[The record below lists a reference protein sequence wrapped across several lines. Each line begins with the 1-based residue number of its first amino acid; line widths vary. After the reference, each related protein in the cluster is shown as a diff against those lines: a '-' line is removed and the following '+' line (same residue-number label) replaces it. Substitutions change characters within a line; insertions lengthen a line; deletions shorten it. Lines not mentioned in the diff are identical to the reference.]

1 MQQPKQ
7 PLEEYYEFSISSRPI
22 FWTHNSEDKPS
33 PDLFETTY
41 ADSFRIIP
49 KCPVSFIDTFTIRTV
64 IDAQEKPT
72 ILKVEK
78 WSKPGIRSGV
88 YYYLLNRTSK
98 ALKDVYEYE
107 GVLDAWL
114 TYAIP
119 FMQWSQ
125 NSQNANKYPVLIN
138 RFLNNRIYNRYI
150 TYEAYRKG
158 DEYFNFD
165 NEELNLIGANGQKIY
180 SGGSKIYVNNDKDF
194 FNINTITSTPEY
206 DPPETLSKVYWYPW
220 NNDTQGNWSE
230 ITMLNQRTPLS
241 GSGNILFKL
250 YVFQMDTVISRVSNE
265 PGTYF
270 ILCVPVGKDPTI
282 NIKLGER
289 ERSYRLQAVG
299 PNTSLL
305 GISDLWKTKLKGVY
319 YFPLWKYINFD
330 YDGASFY
337 LCKQTGT
344 SSYRLFFTMSASSYL
359 KFHNELNGNYT
370 SYASFS
376 PTEIFRPNLLST
388 SYNDA
393 TNETK
398 YNYGFFFP
406 SSSGRTATTTRLNY
420 GTSYKTV
427 NDIETGYIRA
437 DIIEQGIL
445 GRDPTITPESS
456 TFYLTKK
463 ISPYPNGYN
472 ILNSYALSRAK
483 VLGAYLTPTFKRIIK
498 TIGTAETY
506 FHTGAY
512 GYLAF
517 NGLNFIVQTPW
528 NNSSTIYES
537 FGSMNAF
544 IDGYS
549 IFLNESKASMNAQ
562 LTIAK
567 QRSDL
572 ASAEA
577 VLGGISGLA
586 KNTGKLLV
594 GTGTG
599 NVGMTAQGAIGFASG
614 VGTTVTGVIRA
625 QQMYS
630 HAKLSQEAMLV
641 DKRNSAL
648 GQTITSNYTDD
659 DYKQKFIFNNGYYLK
674 SAEAAYGYNGN
685 QSGTMIDYNS
695 VTFTFYDFALLN
707 APLSLEGVNFYNR
720 LTWNVGMKANFYMP
734 LQDIFKPDYDTTTT
748 RWYNNPI
755 FIRMYD
761 GRYLTVSNPF
771 VYLSLDIP
779 ELYYRDFVPRATLE
793 EIETIK
799 AIFSSGVR
807 IWNRAPR
814 NNDDDA
820 FYILDTNIIY
830 GRRDPE
836 TNETL
841 IYEDEIA
848 ILPEDEPELTNVKT
862 KKRSKRK

>member
-1 MQQPKQ
+1 MAF
-7 PLEEYYEFSISSRPI
+7 EFAYYNRPI
-22 FWTHNSEDKPS
+22 FWTHNSEDKPNKQI
-33 PDLFETTY
+33 L
-41 ADSFRIIP
+41 DSLRFTKLP
-49 KCPVSFIDTFTIRTV
+49 KCSVSFIDNFTIRTV
-64 IDAQEKPT
+64 LPKSLNAT
-72 ILKVEK
+72 ILKISDTNAPLTQRTK
-78 WSKPGIRSGV
+78 
-88 YYYLLNRTSK
+88 YYLLNRTNK
-98 ALKDVYEYE
+98 VLADGYEYE
-107 GVLDAWL
+107 GILDAWL

-119 FMQWSQ
+119 FIEWTQAFP
-125 NSQNANKYPVLIN
+125 NANRYPVLIN

-150 TYEAYRKG
+150 TYEAYRKA

-165 NEELNLIGANGQKIY
+165 NEELNLIGANEQKIY
-180 SGGSKIYVNNDKDF
+180 SSGSKIYVNNDKDF
-194 FNINTITSTPEY
+194 FNINTIKPTTQY
-206 DPPETLSKVYWYPW
+206 DPPDTLSKVQWYPW
-220 NNDTQGNWSE
+220 NNETQGDWDE
-230 ITMLNQRTPLS
+230 ITMLNQRQPLT

-250 YVFQMDTVISRVSNE
+250 YVFQMDTTIERISNE
-265 PGTYF
+265 AGTYF
-270 ILCVPVGKDPTI
+270 ILCVPIGKQPSI
-282 NIKLGER
+282 NIKLGNR
-289 ERSYRLQAVG
+289 GGTYQIKSVPING
-299 PNTSLL
+299 SLL
-305 GISDLWKTKLKGVY
+305 NISDLWKTKLKGVY
-319 YFPLWKYINFD
+319 YFPLWKYINFG
-330 YDGASFY
+330 YDGTSFY
-337 LCKQTGT
+337 LCKHLG
-344 SSYRLFFTMSASSYL
+344 SSAYRLFFTMSASSYL

-370 SYASFS
+370 SYSSFS

-388 SYNDA
+388 TYNDT

-406 SSSGRTATTTRLNY
+406 TTSGRKSTTTRIDY
-420 GTSYKTV
+420 GTSYKSF
-427 NDIETGYIRA
+427 NNIRA
-437 DIIEQGIL
+437 DIIEQGSL
-445 GRDPTITPESS
+445 GRDPTINRESS

-463 ISPYPNGYN
+463 ISRYPTGYN

-483 VLGAYLTPTFKRIIK
+483 VLGAYLNPSFKRIIK
-498 TIGTAETY
+498 TIGTADKY
-506 FHTGAY
+506 FHTGSY

-528 NNSSTIYES
+528 NNSSAIYES

-659 DYKQKFIFNNGYYLK
+659 DYKQKFIFNNGYYLR
-674 SAEAAYGYNGN
+674 SAEASYGYNGN

-695 VTFTFYDFALLN
+695 ITYTFYDFALLN

-720 LTWNVGMKANFYMP
+720 LTWDVGMKANFYMP
-734 LQDIFKPDYDTTTT
+734 ISEIFKPDYGSQTT
-748 RWYNNPI
+748 RWYNNNSI
-755 FIRMYD
+755 YIRTYD
-761 GRYLTVSNPF
+761 DQYLSVTNPF

-779 ELYYRDFVPRATLE
+779 DLYYREFAPYATLE
-793 EIETIK
+793 EIEAIK
-799 AIFSSGVR
+799 TIFSSGVR
-807 IWNRAPR
+807 IWIRAPR
-814 NNDDDA
+814 YTDDDDA

-848 ILPEDEPELTNVKT
+848 LLPEYEQELTNVKT